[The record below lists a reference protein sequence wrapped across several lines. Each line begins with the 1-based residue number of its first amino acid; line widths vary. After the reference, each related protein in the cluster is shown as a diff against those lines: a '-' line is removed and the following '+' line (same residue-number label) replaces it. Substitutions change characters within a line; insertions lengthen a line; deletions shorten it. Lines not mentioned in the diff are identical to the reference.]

1 MPPEVLS
8 EMLPEGVARL
18 QWDLEPTDVVPAV
31 NQFILQRGLPVG
43 DSLAEPAVYFALGHA
58 VPPFVL
64 GTPEGRLAQAKELTA
79 AGVWPVKSFG
89 RFFMTK
95 PAPSN
100 FVTY

>member
-43 DSLAEPAVYFALGHA
+43 DSLAEPAV
-58 VPPFVL
+58 
-64 GTPEGRLAQAKELTA
+64 
-79 AGVWPVKSFG
+79 
-89 RFFMTK
+89 
-95 PAPSN
+95 
-100 FVTY
+100 